1 MMDGSSI
8 PALLLEIGQRIQ
20 RERLNQNLSQAEL
33 CQKAGISRKTMTNLE
48 NGEPCSLVTLL
59 AVLQGLNR
67 LDHLDAF
74 LPDPGISPIELAK
87 LHGKVRK
94 RATGKRKAKGRKNFS
109 YTSGRPSIPT
119 VVEESPEVWNWADE
133 D

>member
-1 MMDGSSI
+1 MDTSSI
-8 PALLLEIGQRIQ
+8 PAILLEIGRRVQ

-33 CQKAGISRKTMTNLE
+33 CRKAGISRKTMTNLE
-48 NGEPCSLVTLL
+48 TGAPCSLVTFL

-67 LDHLDAF
+67 LEHLDAF

-94 RATGKRKAKGRKNFS
+94 RATGKRKTKGRKKIT
-109 YTSGRPSIPT
+109 YTDTRPPIPT
-119 VVEESPEVWNWADE
+119 MVGESSEVWSWADE

>member
-1 MMDGSSI
+1 MERYSI
-8 PALLLEIGQRIQ
+8 PDLLLEIGRRVQ

-33 CQKAGISRKTMTNLE
+33 CRKAGISRKTMTNLE

-59 AVLQGLNR
+59 AVLQGLKR
-67 LDHLDAF
+67 VEHLDAF
-74 LPDPGISPIELAK
+74 LPDPGISPVELAK

-94 RATGKRKAKGRKNFS
+94 RATGKRKLKGRKKFT
-109 YTSGRPSIPT
+109 YTSSRPSITT
-119 VVEESPEVWNWADE
+119 VVGEPSEVWNWADE